1 MGTYVVLVLA
11 FGGGLL
17 PGAYIAL
24 LFCLLAGG
32 AAQYAALK
40 HGKGPG
46 RWLIPVLLAVLWL
59 ALELVASNAVNYAQM
74 VSMIGLG
81 IAIFCFLGAAL
92 GSAAWLTVKTVRR
105 NEQSVK

>member
-46 RWLIPVLLAVLWL
+46 R
-59 ALELVASNAVNYAQM
+59 
-74 VSMIGLG
+74 
-81 IAIFCFLGAAL
+81 
-92 GSAAWLTVKTVRR
+92 
-105 NEQSVK
+105 